1 MEMKVRTFHT
11 GGRAWA
17 SFEKVGYREDR
28 LGRVWNAGARELG
41 PFRRE
46 RGGTGAVWAVGP
58 CVLGNVLSS
67 NTEDGLEWGR
77 AHQKLPLGFFI
88 TVAEVG
94 IVVVG
99 VQDTMDCQSTL
110 SSHASPLLKA
120 LPWLPQ
126 LSG

>member
-1 MEMKVRTFHT
+1 MPVVHPENQGAGT
-11 GGRAWA
+11 GEG
-17 SFEKVGYREDR
+17 
-28 LGRVWNAGARELG
+28 
-41 PFRRE
+41 
-46 RGGTGAVWAVGP
+46 GGTGAVWAVGP

-77 AHQKLPLGFFI
+77 ALQKLPLGFFI

-110 SSHASPLLKA
+110 SSRASPLLKA
-120 LPWLPQ
+120 LLWLLLPFIVQIAFQ
-126 LSG
+126 LLQDLLLTSLGPSDHSPLCI